1 MLEPYKELFRPGE
14 EVSKHQLI
22 KQESSFENTER
33 RYAWLRRLIREYRDK
48 YMNVFPD
55 EWNMQSMLCYEF
67 CKDTKIHLDEILSQS
82 HSFLDVSVMIKI
94 LQKTIDFEQDLHKK
108 FASGGVLGKDFDLA
122 DSRV

>member
-1 MLEPYKELFRPGE
+1 
-14 EVSKHQLI
+14 
-22 KQESSFENTER
+22 
-33 RYAWLRRLIREYRDK
+33 
-48 YMNVFPD
+48 MNVFPD